1 MKLFKKNWKNSP
13 EKPSTLRA
21 RLSEIF
27 DKRKRQLA
35 DFLGRQSEKL
45 SPQSKKVM
53 LLFFGVM
60 MGGLCLAL
68 ILKPFHRS
76 AINSPFILEAITPTV
91 IVPKSSMDSLLSHED
106 HEKLIGFMKVMD
118 SLRKYDHATYDEL
131 LKGREGLLDSIR
143 TLIRIY

>member
-1 MKLFKKNWKNSP
+1 MKLFKEKSRNSQQDT
-13 EKPSTLRA
+13 STIRT

-60 MGGLCLAL
+60 MGGICLAL

-76 AINSPFILEAITPTV
+76 AINSPFILEAIEPTV
-91 IVPKSSMDSLLSHED
+91 TVPQSSMDSLPSRED

-143 TLIRIY
+143 TLISIY

>member
-1 MKLFKKNWKNSP
+1 MKLFKKNWKNSQ
-13 EKPSTLRA
+13 ENTSTIRG

-45 SPQSKKVM
+45 SPQSKKIIV
-53 LLFFGVM
+53 LFFGVI
-60 MGGLCLAL
+60 MGGICLAL
-68 ILKPFHRS
+68 ALKPFQHS
-76 AINSPFILEAITPTV
+76 ATNNSLILETLAPSV
-91 IVPKSSMDSLLSHED
+91 IVPQTSIDSLRSHED
-106 HEKLIGFMKVMD
+106 HKKLIGFMKAMD

-143 TLIRIY
+143 TLVSIY